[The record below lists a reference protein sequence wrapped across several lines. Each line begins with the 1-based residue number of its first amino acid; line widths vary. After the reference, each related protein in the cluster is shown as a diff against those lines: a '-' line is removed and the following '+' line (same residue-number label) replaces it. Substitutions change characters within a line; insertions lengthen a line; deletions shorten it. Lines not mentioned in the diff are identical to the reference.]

1 MKVSDVSQFAE
12 AIRNKLVVEIAGFK
26 LSEVQE
32 RRLAVASVQYPQPYN
47 CLVGEESQ
55 ERAIGK

>member
-1 MKVSDVSQFAE
+1 MAYISQFAE

-26 LSEVQE
+26 LSEIQKHPFA
-32 RRLAVASVQYPQPYN
+32 RASVQYTQPYN

-55 ERAIGK
+55 ERSIGK